1 MSHDIQAA
9 WAATELVRTI
19 REHPEDCVSNPPAP
33 GTISAYASRESKR
46 SWPFADGVINI
57 NTGGQ
62 NYSVAMEFKRVE
74 EGAHGIL
81 TALGQTIAY
90 LHKGHNSAI
99 VVIPRAYTYNDD
111 PGDYLRQVLDQ
122 PAQSLPI
129 GVFTY
134 EEPDANKVSP
144 FEDKITCAR
153 KFVLAATTTAPVSV
167 QRTETQWA
175 HIREGSSTP
184 DAFYKYLLTVRTTT
198 NTTQEPTVQF
208 PQDLVSA
215 VGRLSPGSDMLKYL
229 SNTVGNTFHDMVWRH
244 FWYQYVFHVTAM
256 QIWSGTGLP
265 YTVNHEP
272 TKILQ
277 ADGATYAEFWSAK
290 SDSIKNRIVN
300 ELNNNAINTNQAWEH
315 FAQNVRNRAH
325 SFREDIDSGLEHLGL
340 LDSDGRATELGHR
353 FVDMCQRVGNPS
365 SAPPMAILRASLIQN
380 GQYGALLHYIHRL
393 SDDIFSDNSMA
404 FSTLSTSQR
413 GARLTFKQSDYLLW
427 LADKLANQLRV
438 MRTVTSRGGIA
449 RGTERKPLQAEL
461 TMLGQ
466 LGLIPPARKRFR
478 SGIGLVVEWPSV
490 QEAVLYPV

>member
-19 REHPEDCVSNPPAP
+19 REQPTDCISNPPSA
-33 GTISAYASRESKR
+33 GTISAFASRESKR
-46 SWPFADGVINI
+46 SWPIADGVINI
-57 NTGGQ
+57 NAAGQ

-99 VVIPRAYTYNDD
+99 AVIPRAYSHNDA

-122 PAQSLPI
+122 SARALPI
-129 GVFTY
+129 GIFTY
-134 EEPDANKVSP
+134 DEPDTSRVSP
-144 FEDKITCAR
+144 FEGKIVCER
-153 KFVLAATTTAPVSV
+153 KFALEANTVAPIGV

-184 DAFYKYLLTVRTTT
+184 DAFYKYLLTVRATN
-198 NTTQEPTVQF
+198 NTTQEPNIQF
-208 PQDLVSA
+208 PQELASA
-215 VGRLSPGSDMLKYL
+215 VRRLSPRSDVLKYL
-229 SNTVGNTFHDMVWRH
+229 SNSSGSSFHDIVWRH
-244 FWYQYVFHVTAM
+244 FWYQYVFHGAAM
-256 QIWSGTGLP
+256 QIWSGAGPP
-265 YTVNHEP
+265 YAVNHEP

-277 ADGATYAEFWSAK
+277 ADGESYAEFWSAR
-290 SDSIKNRIVN
+290 SDSIKNRIVK
-300 ELNNNAINTNQAWEH
+300 ELNNNTISVNQAWEQ
-315 FAQNVRNRAH
+315 FAQNVQNRAH
-325 SFREDIDSGLEHLGL
+325 SFREDVDSGLEHLGL

-365 SAPPMAILRASLIQN
+365 AAPPMAILRAALIQN

-393 SDDIFSDNSMA
+393 SDEIFKDNPMT
-404 FSTLSTSQR
+404 FSELTTGQR
-413 GARLTFKQSDYLLW
+413 GAKITFKQSDYLAW
-427 LADKLANQLRV
+427 LSDKLANQLRV

-466 LGLIPPARKRFR
+466 LGLIPTARKRFR
-478 SGIGLVVEWPSV
+478 TGTGLVVEWPAV